1 MIDMSLLKQENKQLT
16 FEEICPMW
24 YKILTGQANYTPKT
38 SPIDIGTHK
47 YCVVGESHGFKSEDD
62 EDRYEGCR
70 TCEDFSFDWSK
81 NNQDFYHQFT
91 EKNGVDLKIV
101 TPEELD
107 RNPIVQKFV
116 KHFNEAHVK

>member
-1 MIDMSLLKQENKQLT
+1 MIDMSLTKQEKKQLT

-38 SPIDIGTHK
+38 SPIDIGDHK
-47 YCVVGESHGFKSEDD
+47 YCVVGESHTFKSGDD
-62 EDRYEGCR
+62 GRYEGCIA
-70 TCEDFSFDWSK
+70 CEDFSFSWDDDE
-81 NNQDFYHQFT
+81 QDFYHQFT
-91 EKNGVDLKIV
+91 ENWGMDLKIV

-107 RNPIVQKFV
+107 RNPVVQKFV